1 MGKICDEMT
10 WNGMSGAEAC
20 PHRRRYARSAITGHE
35 GKWYLFLYYGIIK
48 YSKKLWRRTKV
59 KIVTV
64 L

>member
-1 MGKICDEMT
+1 
-10 WNGMSGAEAC
+10 MSGAEAC

-35 GKWYLFLYYGIIK
+35 GKWSLFLYYGIIK